1 MPLSESMLFEWLIE
15 NVYAEK
21 DELDKETKLYSS
33 GLIDS
38 FSLMDLVVFIE
49 KQSKI
54 KIGASELT
62 LENFDT
68 VERILNF
75 VEKKT
80 R

>member
-21 DELDKETKLYSS
+21 DELDKESKLYSS